1 MHDANYLVDVK
12 ISILHSVQK
21 FDRND
26 FLPGRCFPRRE
37 PESRAKTIWIKRF
50 PRWMYRR
57 LYKYARANTCSGFC
71 RRATRSELNTPSAKG
86 NTCSCFCCSTA
97 AFRSPRPSSNS
108 FYRSLFLFFFLYFF
122 RPSFRLSLV
131 NWYRDTHARLL
142 LARCAI
148 PRRF

>member
-1 MHDANYLVDVK
+1 MRDANYLVDVK
-12 ISILHSVQK
+12 ISVLHSVRK

-37 PESRAKTIWIKRF
+37 PESRAKTIWIKQF

-97 AFRSPRPSSNS
+97 AFRSIAPFGGLFVFFVSLPSVGPAN
-108 FYRSLFLFFFLYFF
+108 LFLNCLFH
-122 RPSFRLSLV
+122 
-131 NWYRDTHARLL
+131 WTMWARLGSFQL
-142 LARCAI
+142 D
-148 PRRF
+148 PSRF

>member
-1 MHDANYLVDVK
+1 MRDANYLVDVK
-12 ISILHSVQK
+12 ISVLHSVRK

-86 NTCSCFCCSTA
+86 NTCSCFCSTA